1 MYVQKHFK
9 EDSKQAAL
17 EMVADIRREFD
28 SILDEIDWM
37 DPRTKKR
44 AKAKAAG
51 IVEHIGYPPE
61 LLNAQKLND
70 LYEGLELNSTHYLGN
85 ALNMTVFGTN
95 YAFSKLREKVRGFKA
110 QTHAS
115 VHVRTFFSGQQD
127 RLDPSRPSCRRQRLL
142 LSPGELHPVPGRHTA
157 GKCLTVMYAPVQGL
171 SMHDYFQGIF
181 FSNDRPRYMNY
192 GAIGWVIGHEITHGF
207 DDQGRQ
213 FDMEGEREDRTIHTY
228 ADQKATRGD

>member
-110 QTHAS
+110 HNNSKCPRENFLFRSTRPTGS
-115 VHVRTFFSGQQD
+115 VTAVLPSSTPSTLPWRT
-127 RLDPSRPSCRRQRLL
+127 PSSSRQAFCR
-142 LSPGELHPVPGRHTA
+142 
-157 GKCLTVMYAPVQGL
+157 
-171 SMHDYFQGIF
+171 
-181 FSNDRPRYMNY
+181 
-192 GAIGWVIGHEITHGF
+192 
-207 DDQGRQ
+207 
-213 FDMEGEREDRTIHTY
+213 
-228 ADQKATRGD
+228 